1 MADYVLDQ
9 IGGLSISLKKQVF
22 TIKTYEYQADRLP
35 QIYYTLNRMKVE
47 TGAFSQ
53 LTRKYMSETF
63 NPNTP
68 DVDDVRCVSEV
79 PSLSLY

>member
-1 MADYVLDQ
+1 
-9 IGGLSISLKKQVF
+9 
-22 TIKTYEYQADRLP
+22 
-35 QIYYTLNRMKVE
+35 MKVE

-68 DVDDVRCVSEV
+68 DVDDVRCVPVASSPYLILILVEQILFLRCSSAAKHMV
-79 PSLSLY
+79 CLPAIAQNPDPDGGP